1 MRVVPQSEL
10 PSDLF
15 LTSVS
20 GRCTEP
26 QGPLFG
32 PVMLP
37 TIAASA
43 SLADVCARIVQKN
56 RGGGGAA
63 AGVVPPC
70 AVRRM
75 SHIRAPCNPTP
86 CFTYANRRTLC
97 SGLSPH
103 SLSGSEW
110 VRHGYQQQARAALV
124 SASPNKGSTS
134 S

>member
-43 SLADVCARIVQKN
+43 SLVDVCVCACTQSIAQKEQED
-56 RGGGGAA
+56 GGRSSM
-63 AGVVPPC
+63 
-70 AVRRM
+70 RR
-75 SHIRAPCNPTP
+75 P
-86 CFTYANRRTLC
+86 
-97 SGLSPH
+97 
-103 SLSGSEW
+103 
-110 VRHGYQQQARAALV
+110 
-124 SASPNKGSTS
+124 
-134 S
+134 